1 MFKLRILI
9 ESSEYTRQAVL
20 TLDILLRGA
29 QKLGYHLTQYQ
40 LDCFQKYQALLEN
53 WNAVISL
60 TSIDSP
66 KDVQLKH
73 FLDSIAASVSIEK
86 ETLEYGSLLDVGSGA
101 GFPGIPLK
109 IMWPGLKVTLIES
122 TRKKADFLRFV
133 SQSLG
138 LSELTICND
147 RSESA
152 AHAPNMRE
160 SFDVVVA
167 RAIAKLS
174 TLAELTIPF
183 CKVGGKVIAYKN
195 VGITNEIDEA
205 LEALAV
211 LGATYQETRAIDLE
225 GLEGQRCIVIL
236 SKDFPTDNMYPRRP
250 GIPSK
255 RPLTSRFKQ
264 PSGSTR
270 ST

>member
-1 MFKLRILI
+1 M
-9 ESSEYTRQAVL
+9 
-20 TLDILLRGA
+20 DILLRGA

-40 LDCFQKYQALLEN
+40 LDCFQQYQALLED
-53 WNAVISL
+53 WNTVINL
-60 TSIDSP
+60 TSIGSP

-73 FLDSIAASVSIEK
+73 FLDSIAASLSIEK

-109 IMWPGLKVTLIES
+109 IMWPGLKVTLMES
-122 TRKKADFLRFV
+122 TRKKADFLRLV

-138 LSELTICND
+138 LSDMTICND

-167 RAIAKLS
+167 RAVANLS

-195 VGITNEIDEA
+195 VGITNEIDES
-205 LEALAV
+205 LEALAM
-211 LGATYQETRAIDLE
+211 LGGTYQETRPIDLE

-236 SKDFPTDNMYPRRP
+236 SKDFPTDHMYPRRP

-255 RPLTSRFKQ
+255 RPLTGRSKQ
-264 PSGSTR
+264 HSGSTR